1 MFKLYQRYL
10 AASFIPPF
18 GMSLFFFVCF
28 LLTTQLFRLMRVVTK
43 KGVGLDVMFELFG
56 QIALAYLPMVVPLAL
71 LFAMIYT
78 LNKLSEDSE
87 IVAIRAM
94 GISKEKL
101 FMPFIVLAVLCSV
114 SIFSVNRNIIP
125 HSNKL
130 FQNTVLK
137 LTSSGFLADIKKEKF
152 YTEIPGVI
160 LFAEDVYDDGK
171 KMERVFIKIKSNSD
185 KEKIIFAKR
194 GALIKTEDLDN
205 PSLDIRLDLFEGNIT
220 SLDKDGDKVEKIL
233 FQKYEFPIVSD
244 TTSGTLNKDTM
255 KTNTELIARIKNYK
269 GQLPNLEGDPNK
281 YREIRYLLRNS
292 QLEYWSRYN
301 IPLQCIAFVLIG
313 FVFGVKKGRGK
324 SGNTTLFAFVAVLI
338 YYLCFFG
345 GISLVKKSNLEP
357 YVAIFFPTIMTLIF
371 GSYFYK
377 KLDWAS

>member
-1 MFKLYQRYL
+1 
-10 AASFIPPF
+10 
-18 GMSLFFFVCF
+18 
-28 LLTTQLFRLMRVVTK
+28 MRVVTK

>member
-1 MFKLYQRYL
+1 
-10 AASFIPPF
+10 
-18 GMSLFFFVCF
+18 
-28 LLTTQLFRLMRVVTK
+28 MRIVTK
-43 KGVGLDVMFELFG
+43 KGVGINVMLELFA

-101 FMPFIVLAVLCSV
+101 FAPFIILGLLCSI
-114 SIFSVNRNIIP
+114 SIFSVSRNIIP
-125 HSNKL
+125 HSTKL
-130 FQNTVLK
+130 FQNTLVK
-137 LTSSGFLADIKKEKF
+137 MTSSGFLADIKKEKF

-171 KMERVFIKIKSNSD
+171 KMERVFIKIKSGNG

-194 GALIKTEDLDN
+194 GALIKTEDLEN

-220 SLDKDGDKVEKIL
+220 SLENGSEKVEKII
-233 FQKYEFPIVSD
+233 FEKYEFPIVSD
-244 TTSGTLNKDTM
+244 SSARTLNKDSM
-255 KTNTELIARIKNYK
+255 RTNSEILTRIAKFK
-269 GQLPNLEGDPNK
+269 SQLKDLDPNS
-281 YREIRYLLRNS
+281 REYEDIRYPLRNA

-324 SGNTTLFAFVAVLI
+324 SGNTTLIAFLAVIL
-338 YYLCFFG
+338 YYTSFFG
-345 GISLVKKSNLEP
+345 GISLVKKSGLEP
-357 YVAIFFPTIMTLIF
+357 YVAIFMPTIVTFIF